1 MFLGAWL
8 HWRVPLSLPC
18 AQDPHSSLGDLAP
31 SGPQEG
37 LIALPP
43 AHQATSGMRVRG
55 RSAEGGLRVPDS
67 RTSVWWRPWCPRP
80 RVRGGLR
87 VAAPFR
93 AGAGCRASGAGLGAG
108 AVPLPL
114 LASDT
119 PAAPGGL
126 PSRRGEPRAT
136 PGWQL
141 WCEPHLPDQTGARG
155 GRGGGR
161 AWESGWDEGVP
172 FHGDPPER

>member
-55 RSAEGGLRVPDS
+55 RSAEGGLRVPDG
-67 RTSVWWRPWCPRP
+67 RTSVWWWPWCAWAPRPWWSARRRALP
-80 RVRGGLR
+80 RGGGVSSLGG
-87 VAAPFR
+87 
-93 AGAGCRASGAGLGAG
+93 GAGAG
-108 AVPLPL
+108 AVPAHYLPP
-114 LASDT
+114 T
-119 PAAPGGL
+119 HPQRQEGYPPGGGN
-126 PSRRGEPRAT
+126 PGPPQAGSFGVSPTYPIRQEP
-136 PGWQL
+136 
-141 WCEPHLPDQTGARG
+141 GAAGAEG
-155 GRGGGR
+155 GRGRVGGMR
-161 AWESGWDEGVP
+161 ESLSMGTS
-172 FHGDPPER
+172 

>member
-67 RTSVWWRPWCPRP
+67 REAAWWRPWCGFRGRRAASATF
-80 RVRGGLR
+80 RV
-87 VAAPFR
+87 
-93 AGAGCRASGAGLGAG
+93 GAGCRASGARLGAG
-108 AVPLPL
+108 RGGPRPL
-114 LASDT
+114 LAFDT
-119 PAAPGGL
+119 
-126 PSRRGEPRAT
+126 
-136 PGWQL
+136 
-141 WCEPHLPDQTGARG
+141 
-155 GRGGGR
+155 
-161 AWESGWDEGVP
+161 SG
-172 FHGDPPER
+172 

>member
-67 RTSVWWRPWCPRP
+67 RTSVWWRPWCARAPRP
-80 RVRGGLR
+80 RWSARRRALPRGGGVSSLGG
-87 VAAPFR
+87 
-93 AGAGCRASGAGLGAG
+93 GAGGGRG
-108 AVPLPL
+108 PRPL

-119 PAAPGGL
+119 PAAPGVL

-141 WCEPHLPDQTGARG
+141 WCEPPPTRSDRSQ
-155 GRGGGR
+155 GRQGR
-161 AWESGWDEGVP
+161 RAGV
-172 FHGDPPER
+172 GEWVG